1 MGTTATVVYSAV
13 RLAMVGLLGGRVSGE
28 PAISVGA
35 PRERCQTVVADD
47 GVLLHAEIE
56 GNLDAPVTVV
66 LCHGLALTSASWC
79 FQRPELAAVARVVA
93 WDQRGHGRSGRG
105 PAAHAT
111 IDQLGRDLLAVL
123 DQTAGRG
130 PVVLV
135 GHSLGGMAVL
145 ALAER
150 RPDLFG
156 DRIAGVAL
164 LSTSAGP
171 VTRDLGPAT
180 RGLDLLHRFVPRALT
195 ALCRTPG
202 FNRFVPVRE
211 MIELAV
217 ARHAFGGPVSPA
229 VADFLVDLIDST
241 PLEVLAEFL
250 PQFHLHDKRDA
261 LDALAGTDC
270 LVMTGASDTT
280 IPCWHSKNIARAVPG
295 ARLVVVPDAGH
306 ALPLEQP
313 GAVNSQL
320 CGMAG
325 RFGRRK
331 SA

>member
-1 MGTTATVVYSAV
+1 MGMAATLAYSAV
-13 RLAMVGLLGGRVSGE
+13 RLATWGLLGGRVSGAPVIPVGE
-28 PAISVGA
+28 PRGQ
-35 PRERCQTVVADD
+35 RQTVVADD

-56 GNLDAPVTVV
+56 GDPAAPVTVV
-66 LCHGLALTSASWC
+66 LCHGFALTSASWC
-79 FQRPELAAVARVVA
+79 FQRAELATVARVVA

-105 PAAHAT
+105 QAAHAT

-123 DQTAGRG
+123 DQTAGHG

-145 ALAER
+145 ALAAQ

-171 VTRDLGPAT
+171 VTGDLGPAT
-180 RGLDLLHRFVPRALT
+180 RGLDLLHRLAPWALT

-202 FNRFVPVRE
+202 FDRVVPVRE

-229 VADFLVDLIDST
+229 VADFLVDLIEST
-241 PLEVLAEFL
+241 PLEVLAEFF
-250 PQFHLHDKRDA
+250 PQFRFHDKRDA
-261 LDALAGTDC
+261 LDPLADIPC
-270 LVMTGASDTT
+270 LVMTGSADTT
-280 IPCWHSKNIARAVPG
+280 IPGWHSENLAHNVPG
-295 ARLVVVPDAGH
+295 AELVVVPGAGH

-313 GAVNSQL
+313 GAVNAQL
-320 CGMAG
+320 CGLVES
-325 RFGRRK
+325 FGRRRT
-331 SA
+331 A